1 MFARLLGAR
10 ERKSRASGPRAAIR
24 AAERVIA
31 RQAPDQR
38 ANLPRRRAI
47 IAAMKLVPCDHCAR
61 HLRIGERLCPF
72 CGLTRAALGVALGI
86 AMVGCGGGAA
96 SRADTTT
103 TPDENGTEEQ
113 HATTDAPPSDEPP
126 SDESPNDEPGE
137 RGPDGVGAVAAYGA
151 PAPDGPG
158 QP

>member
-24 AAERVIA
+24 ASERVIA
-31 RQAPDQR
+31 RQPPDHR

-47 IAAMKLVPCDHCAR
+47 IAAMKLVPCDRCAR

-96 SRADTTT
+96 SRSDTTT
-103 TPDENGTEEQ
+103 PAENGTEEQ
-113 HATTDAPPSDEPP
+113 HATTDEPTTDTPPSDEPT
-126 SDESPNDEPGE
+126 SDEPGE